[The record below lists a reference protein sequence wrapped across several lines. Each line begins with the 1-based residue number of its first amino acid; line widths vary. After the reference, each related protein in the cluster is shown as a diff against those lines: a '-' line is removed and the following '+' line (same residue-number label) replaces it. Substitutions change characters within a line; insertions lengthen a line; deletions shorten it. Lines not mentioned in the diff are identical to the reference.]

1 MDIFCFVIKLGEF
14 IQQLT
19 LIKSSCF
26 PYNCK
31 PFDFITVNFAILF
44 SFEILKLIQIL
55 PQKPENIFTRDKM
68 GNRRNRRS
76 RRLET
81 PSPERSAE
89 RTQVET
95 PNTGNITLTNPDTV
109 VQESLDEDNSG
120 GQLVE
125 PSQIGTE
132 IQAWTQIF
140 EQRNNDRI
148 EKIREEMDNKL
159 ETILREIKSN
169 KSVSVVTNPGSEN
182 TEMQNIQPT
191 GSNGNKSIGVHASN
205 NENSETEEE
214 DFPLRASK
222 MKDLKHPAKPLFQTE
237 TDVDVTM
244 HSDDETNSESEQEY
258 YHMVTGSNR
267 KLHRQSSQKSNDTL
281 GSHADHN
288 LPNLTTQ
295 PPDPVNQIAIAIE
308 KLVNKNSQQSL
319 FHPKNTLT
327 FNGKNEK
334 NEKFEY
340 FEDLFPTT
348 LRMQPNLTED
358 MKINHFHAHL
368 RGLALKTFENIQ
380 RTPTT
385 TLEDILKVF
394 RRKYVKPKSSASA
407 KHRFNRLSF
416 EPEHQNLPD
425 FLEELQESA
434 EKAFGENAHQMI
446 ENLLCAKMPPHLKK
460 SINQAYL
467 ENGTYEQI
475 VKHLEREMELN
486 GLEADESVVKTQMTV
501 TKKEQITEKINK
513 KQNDKAK
520 KQTPK
525 TVPDKTLKN
534 DQCRYCKETGH
545 MMADCPKLAKRRKLE
560 TDPDTEKCQNCNTLG
575 HDEENCYFGANME
588 NRRPKWN
595 LTEAQKKI
603 IEEYKQAKKPIRPKS
618 ERSQQSSSNDL
629 N

>member
-1 MDIFCFVIKLGEF
+1 
-14 IQQLT
+14 
-19 LIKSSCF
+19 
-26 PYNCK
+26 
-31 PFDFITVNFAILF
+31 
-44 SFEILKLIQIL
+44 
-55 PQKPENIFTRDKM
+55 M

-81 PSPERSAE
+81 PSPERSME
-89 RTQVET
+89 RAQDET
-95 PNTGNITLTNPDTV
+95 PNTGNITLTNNNVV
-109 VQESLDEDNSG
+109 VQENLGENRFG
-120 GQLVE
+120 EQLVE
-125 PSQIGTE
+125 PSQISNE
-132 IQAWTQIF
+132 IQAWTEIF
-140 EQRNNDRI
+140 EQKNNDRI
-148 EKIREEMDNKL
+148 EKMREEMDNKL
-159 ETILREIKSN
+159 EAILREIKTN
-169 KSVSVVTNPGSEN
+169 KSVSTVTNPRSETN
-182 TEMQNIQPT
+182 EMQDPQPS
-191 GSNGNKSIGVHASN
+191 GSRTIRSIGVHASN
-205 NENSETEEE
+205 NENSETEDE

-222 MKDLKHPAKPLFQTE
+222 AKDLKQPAKPIYGS
-237 TDVDVTM
+237 DVDVTI
-244 HSDDETNSESEQEY
+244 HSDEESDAEPIED
-258 YHMVTGSNR
+258 YHMVTGANR
-267 KLHRQSSQKSNDTL
+267 KLHRQSSQKLNDTI
-281 GSHADHN
+281 GSHADHS

-295 PPDPVNQIAIAIE
+295 PFDPVNRIAIAIE
-308 KLVNKNSQQSL
+308 KLANKNPSQSL

-340 FEDLFPTT
+340 FEDLFHTT

-368 RGLALKTFENIQ
+368 RGLALKTFKNIQ

-394 RRKYVKPKSSASA
+394 RRKYVKPESSASA
-407 KHRFNRLSF
+407 KHRFNRLF
-416 EPEHQNLPD
+416 FDPENQKLPD

-434 EKAFGENAHQMI
+434 EKAFGENAHHMI
-446 ENLLCAKMPPHLKK
+446 ENLLYAKMPPHLKK

-467 ENGTYEQI
+467 ENGTYDQI

-486 GLEADESVVKTQMTV
+486 GLEADEPLVKTQMTV
-501 TKKEQITEKINK
+501 TKKEQTTEKTNK

-545 MMADCPKLAKRRKLE
+545 MMTDCPKLAKRRKLE
-560 TDPDTEKCQNCNTLG
+560 ADPDAEKCQTCNTPG

-588 NRRPKWN
+588 NRPSKWN
-595 LTEAQKKI
+595 LTDAQKKV
-603 IEEYKQAKKPIRPKS
+603 IEEYKQAKKPIKPKIERP
-618 ERSQQSSSNDL
+618 QQSSSKDL